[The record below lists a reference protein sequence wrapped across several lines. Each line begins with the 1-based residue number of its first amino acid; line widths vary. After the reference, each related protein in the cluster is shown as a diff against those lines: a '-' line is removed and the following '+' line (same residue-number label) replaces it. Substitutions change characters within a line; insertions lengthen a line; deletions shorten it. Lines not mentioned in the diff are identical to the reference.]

1 MFQHDHQP
9 AISEQG
15 GPLGVAIST
24 PLEAGGGPVVV
35 QGGPY
40 RNVGR
45 ASLLAKK
52 NALFDSR
59 T

>member
-1 MFQHDHQP
+1 MFQNDHQP

-24 PLEAGGGPVVV
+24 PLEAGCGPVAL

-52 NALFDSR
+52 NALFDNR

>member
-1 MFQHDHQP
+1 MLQHDHRP
-9 AISEQG
+9 AVSKQG
-15 GPLGVAIST
+15 GPPGVAIST
-24 PLEAGGGPVVV
+24 PLEDDDGPVAV

-45 ASLLAKK
+45 PSLLAKK
-52 NALFDSR
+52 NAVIRSR

>member
-1 MFQHDHQP
+1 MLQHDHRP
-9 AISEQG
+9 VISEQR
-15 GPLGVAIST
+15 GPPGVATST
-24 PLEAGGGPVVV
+24 PLGADGGPVAV

-45 ASLLAKK
+45 PSLLVQK
-52 NALFDSR
+52 NAVIRSR

>member
-45 ASLLAKK
+45 ASLLVQK
-52 NALFDSR
+52 NAVIRSR